1 MGLKVAFTPRSQR
14 MFIIHLETGG
24 EGREEIENEY
34 HFFTVVS
41 LPSWKSRNSDL
52 ESKPQSQWI
61 HVEARSTSVLLMASA
76 TLACHGGKLLKAH
89 LSLAFLERVDKMCLI
104 DWHR

>member
-1 MGLKVAFTPRSQR
+1 
-14 MFIIHLETGG
+14 MFIVHLETGG
-24 EGREEIENEY
+24 EGREEILNEY
-34 HFFTVVS
+34 YFFTVVS

-52 ESKPQSQWI
+52 QTKPQSQWI
-61 HVEARSTSVLLMASA
+61 RVEARSASVLLMASA

-89 LSLAFLERVDKMCLI
+89 LSLAFLEGVDRMCLI